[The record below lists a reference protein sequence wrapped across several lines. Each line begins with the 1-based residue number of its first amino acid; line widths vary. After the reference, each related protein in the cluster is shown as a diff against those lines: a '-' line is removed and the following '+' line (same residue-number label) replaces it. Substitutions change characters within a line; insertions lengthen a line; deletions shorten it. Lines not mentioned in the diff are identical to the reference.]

1 MFVSEPKP
9 HVTAKDLEETIRI
22 AEEAGFRVLD
32 RPPIRLGLAV
42 VLEKSVNVN
51 EPVNVSE

>member
-42 VLEKSVNVN
+42 VLEKAGDQ
-51 EPVNVSE
+51 